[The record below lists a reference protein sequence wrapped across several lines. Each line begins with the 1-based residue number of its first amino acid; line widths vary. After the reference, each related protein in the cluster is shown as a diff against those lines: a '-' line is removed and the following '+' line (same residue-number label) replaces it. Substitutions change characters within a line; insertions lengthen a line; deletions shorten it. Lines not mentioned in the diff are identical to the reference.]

1 MASSSRPEEAA
12 AAAPPWSRLEGR
24 VVLVTGA
31 SSGLGR
37 EFCLD
42 LARAGCLVVA
52 AARRADLLRSL
63 CDEINASAPRAS
75 AAAAAVELDVAS
87 GGPALEAAVQS
98 AWDAFGR
105 IDVLINNAGLRG
117 GVHSPLDWPEDEWD
131 TLIKTNLTGSWLVAK
146 HVCRRMHDAK
156 LKGSVINISSVSG
169 LNRGHLPGSTGY
181 TASKSAMHYVTKLMA
196 LELGAYGIRVNSI
209 APGIF
214 KSEITAP
221 LLQKKWLN
229 TVVSK
234 IVPLKTH
241 GTTDPAL
248 TSLVRFLIHETSSYV
263 TGNIF
268 VVDSG
273 ATLPGVPIFSSL

>member
-1 MASSSRPEEAA
+1 MASPRPEAA
-12 AAAPPWSRLEGR
+12 AAARPPWSRLEGR

-42 LARAGCLVVA
+42 LARAGCQVVA
-52 AARRADLLRSL
+52 AARRADRLRSL
-63 CDEINASAPRAS
+63 CDEINGGGGGPRV
-75 AAAAAVELDVAS
+75 AAVELDVSS
-87 GGPALEAAVQS
+87 GGDALEGAVQR

-146 HVCRRMHDAK
+146 HVCRRMRDAK
-156 LKGSVINISSVSG
+156 LKGSVINISSVAG

-181 TASKSAMHYVTKLMA
+181 AASKSAVHYVTKLMA
-196 LELGAYGIRVNSI
+196 LELGPYGIRVNAI

-214 KSEITAP
+214 MSEITAP
-221 LLQKKWLN
+221 LLQKRWLK

-248 TSLVRFLIHETSSYV
+248 TSLVRFLIHESSSYV

-268 VVDSG
+268 IVDSG